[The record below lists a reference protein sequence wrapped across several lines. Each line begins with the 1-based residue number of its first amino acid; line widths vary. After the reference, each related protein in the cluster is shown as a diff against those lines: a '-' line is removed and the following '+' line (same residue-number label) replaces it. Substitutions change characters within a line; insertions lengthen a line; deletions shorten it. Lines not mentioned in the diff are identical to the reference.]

1 MIVQL
6 MRLMVYG
13 PAFALLWAIPGAL
26 VGLGA
31 GYFDVQTG
39 AAFGLAIAFVL
50 LYPRS
55 RQRRG
60 EPGDYILYLMTAY
73 GAAGMGFA
81 CYFVG
86 RFISEVKAAGG

>member
-1 MIVQL
+1 MITQL
-6 MRLMVYG
+6 MRLTIYG

-26 VGLGA
+26 AGLAA
-31 GYFDVQTG
+31 GYFDVHTG
-39 AAFGLAIAFVL
+39 AAYGVAIAFVL

-60 EPGDYILYLMTAY
+60 EPADYILYLMTAF
-73 GAAGMGFA
+73 GGTGIGVS

-86 RFISEVKAAGG
+86 RFISELKAAG

>member
-1 MIVQL
+1 MITQL
-6 MRLMVYG
+6 MRLTIYG

-26 VGLGA
+26 VGLA
-31 GYFDVQTG
+31 SGYFDLQTG
-39 AAFGLAIAFVL
+39 AAYGIAIAFVL

-60 EPGDYILYLMTAY
+60 DPADYILYLMTAF
-73 GAAGMGFA
+73 GAAGIGLG

-86 RFISEVKAAGG
+86 RFISELKAAG